1 MNAFSTMRP
10 KSTKR
15 KKTGHRGLKGVFPA
29 SNPSKS
35 PSKGR
40 LNWSGLTIMAV
51 GKGLDRGILLS

>member
-15 KKTGHRGLKGVFPA
+15 KRLGIGFLKDFLA

-51 GKGLDRGILLS
+51 GKKLDGGLLPS